1 MKNFIK
7 EYFRKKQYER
17 AIEDIL
23 YRPLDRLEKRADLIK
38 KSKSQLRQDLFVL
51 LETDFK
57 ENGFFVEFGAT
68 NGVDLSN
75 THILEK
81 EFHWNGILAEPA
93 RAWHTDLQKNRSC
106 SIEMNCVWSDS
117 DSILDFNET
126 NETELSTITKYK
138 DNDWASKKR
147 QHGTIYPVST
157 ISLVDLLIKHNA
169 PKVVD
174 YLSIDTEGS
183 EYQILSNFNFDAYQF
198 RVITCEH
205 NYTPMREQI
214 YDLLTSN
221 GYQRKYVELSKW
233 DDWYIKPI

>member
-1 MKNFIK
+1 MKG
-7 EYFRKKQYER
+7 
-17 AIEDIL
+17 IEDIL
-23 YRPLDRLEKRADLIK
+23 LLPADRLANRTDIRK
-38 KSKSQLRQDLFVL
+38 KSKSQLKQDLFVL

-183 EYQILSNFNFDAYQF
+183 EYQILSNFDFDAYQF

-233 DDWYIKPI
+233 DDWYIKPIQQSASD